1 MSYDYT
7 RTFAQDGQ
15 KAEISDIDYKGGWY
29 NVVGGQNGIPTV
41 QQFNAIM
48 NEMEGKTN
56 ETHEMAKASKEKLE
70 QMISYSAE
78 SKTITIRTKADIVT
92 KGVY

>member
-7 RTFAQDGQ
+7 RTFAQNGQ
-15 KAEISDIDYKGGWY
+15 KTDISDEDYKGGW
-29 NVVGGQNGIPTV
+29 NSVVGGVNGIPTT

-56 ETHEMAKASKEKLE
+56 ETHAMAQSTKEKVAGLF
-70 QMISYSAE
+70 SYDSAT
-78 SKTITIRTKADIVT
+78 KTMTIVTKAD
-92 KGVY
+92 